1 MNMSEIAALS
11 GRTQQALLDV
21 ERVVERAEAML
32 QKARATHDDD
42 YYYDG
47 IALNL
52 HSFYAGVEAMFEDI
66 ARTLDG
72 VIPDSPNWHQEL
84 LKQMAAEI
92 AGVRLAVISVQTRY
106 CLDEYRSFRH
116 LVRNLYTFHLR
127 ASRVAEL
134 CDGLRSCYAAL
145 HADVEGFMRNMQS
158 LDEPSDG
165 ETT

>member
-1 MNMSEIAALS
+1 MSLSEIATLS
-11 GRTQQALLDV
+11 GRSQQALLDI

-32 QKARATHDDD
+32 HKARTTHDDD
-42 YYYDG
+42 YYDG

-52 HSFYAGVEAMFEDI
+52 HSFYAGVEALFEDI

-92 AGVRLAVISVQTRY
+92 AGVRPSVISVQTRY

-127 ASRVAEL
+127 TSRVAEL

-145 HADVEGFMRNMQS
+145 HADVVSFLQIMQS

-165 ETT
+165 ERA

>member
-1 MNMSEIAALS
+1 MRLSEIAALA
-11 GRTQQALLDV
+11 GRTQQALLDI
-21 ERVVERAEAML
+21 EQVVARAESML
-32 QKARATHDDD
+32 RKARATQDDD
-42 YYYDG
+42 YYDG

-52 HSFYAGVEAMFEDI
+52 HSFYAGVETIFEDI

-92 AGVRLAVISVQTRY
+92 TSVRPAVISAQTRY

-127 ASRVAEL
+127 TSRVAEL

-145 HADVEGFMRNMQS
+145 QADIMSFMQLMQS

-165 ETT
+165 EAV

>member
-1 MNMSEIAALS
+1 MSLSEIAALS
-11 GRTQQALLDV
+11 GRSQQALLDI

-42 YYYDG
+42 YYDG

-72 VIPDSPNWHQEL
+72 VIPDSPNWRQEL

-92 AGVRLAVISVQTRY
+92 AGVRPSVISVQTRDY
-106 CLDEYRSFRH
+106 LDKYRSFRH
-116 LVRNLYTFHLR
+116 LVRNLYTYHLR

-134 CDGLRSCYAAL
+134 CDGLRSCYTVL
-145 HADVEGFMRNMQS
+145 HADVVNFMQIMRS
-158 LDEPSDG
+158 LDGPSDG
-165 ETT
+165 ERA

>member
-1 MNMSEIAALS
+1 MRLPEIAALA
-11 GRTQQALLDV
+11 GRSQQALLDI
-21 ERVVERAEAML
+21 EQVVARAESML
-32 QKARATHDDD
+32 RKARATQDDD
-42 YYYDG
+42 YYDG

-52 HSFYAGVEAMFEDI
+52 HSFYAGVETIFEDI

-92 AGVRLAVISVQTRY
+92 TSVRPAVISVQTRY

-127 ASRVAEL
+127 TSRVAEL

-145 HADVEGFMRNMQS
+145 QADIMSFMQIMQS

-165 ETT
+165 EAV